1 VNLQVRF
8 LIETFADRN
17 SSEKVESRVKYLKG
31 LVDTMKNLPNI
42 SLAFLILGLML
53 GGSGAAQGQPS
64 EEEIIRM
71 AEEISK
77 GIVRLPNYGVFDN
90 LTFGIR
96 GNTVILGGYASRPTL
111 RDSAER
117 VTLRVKG
124 VEEVLNNIEVLP
136 NSGFDDELRA
146 NVYVNIYG
154 HPSLSRLNP
163 NRGTPLFQSLIRREF
178 GITNDPPPGNHPI
191 HIIVKNGN
199 VTLEGVVST
208 AGQKAIAG
216 IQAGA
221 TAGVFS
227 VTNDLVVASEVDQ

>member
-1 VNLQVRF
+1 MRNLVR
-8 LIETFADRN
+8 
-17 SSEKVESRVKYLKG
+17 
-31 LVDTMKNLPNI
+31 LPT
-42 SLAFLILGLML
+42 LFVTLGLIF
-53 GGSGAAQGQPS
+53 GGTVGAQNQPS

-71 AEEISK
+71 AEEIHK

-90 LTFGIR
+90 LSFAIQ
-96 GNTVILGGYASRPTL
+96 GNTVVLEGYASRPTL
-111 RDSAER
+111 KDSAER
-117 VTLRVKG
+117 VALRVKG

-136 NSGFDDELRA
+136 NSSFDDELRA

-199 VTLEGVVST
+199 VTLEGVVRT
-208 AGQKAIAG
+208 EGQRTIAG

-227 VTNDLVVASEVDQ
+227 VTNDLVVPSELDQ